1 VSTASAERHDPIPRY
16 KRRSIDE
23 LLREKHSRPIERIED
38 LAAPGTFESD
48 EEVEDFIAF
57 YRAQRQLGVEE

>member
-1 VSTASAERHDPIPRY
+1 MSTASVHRDPIPRY

-23 LLREKHSRPIERIED
+23 LLREKRSKPIERIED

-48 EEVEDFIAF
+48 EEVEEFIAF
-57 YRAQRQLGVEE
+57 YRAQRQLGVED